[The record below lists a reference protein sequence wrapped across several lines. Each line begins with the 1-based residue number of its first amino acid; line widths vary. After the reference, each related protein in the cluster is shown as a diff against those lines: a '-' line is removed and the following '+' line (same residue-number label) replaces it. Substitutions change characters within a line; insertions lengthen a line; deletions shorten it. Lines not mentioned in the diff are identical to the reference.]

1 MSFIRLKKQHMIFCQ
16 CIFLTPTEL
25 LPMKLVPF
33 FSSLMVSVWPEFSD
47 CVFLREVLI
56 LGCLSFL
63 VSLLTLIF
71 YPVLPSYFRSRDYEQ
86 AGRRIRK

>member
-25 LPMKLVPF
+25 LPMKLVHF

-47 CVFLREVLI
+47 CVFLREVDLS
-56 LGCLSFL
+56 LALFLSFSDGL
-63 VSLLTLIF
+63 DLSCSAISF
-71 YPVLPSYFRSRDYEQ
+71 
-86 AGRRIRK
+86 